1 MWYRRDAHG
10 CDSVGQW
17 SSKFA
22 TKLNPLQSVLR
33 NSSRLPSPA
42 SKSNTTKNRIMRLS
56 VISIAAGL
64 IIAAAPAQEA
74 SVSVLH
80 GIPGLSAPVDVFANG
95 SLLFSFEYGDQ
106 EGPLSLAP
114 GSYAL
119 EVRQNGS
126 TLLSLNASLAADE
139 DYSVIANLDAGG
151 SPQIAAYVNDL
162 DNVAL
167 PTSRLYVR
175 HSAQAPSVDVV
186 LGQNGSTVA
195 TIPGLTNGNQAQA
208 DVAPGIYSVQ
218 LNLAGTS
225 TVAFGPVDVRVENG
239 VGYGVFAVGQAGTS
253 NFQLLSQRVPLAAKV
268 TVVHGIPGLG
278 APVTVAA
285 NGANLFTFDFRET
298 VGPLTVLPG
307 TYAFDAIVNGNSVLN
322 RSDVVARGDDVTIVA
337 NLDGNGGP
345 TLSAFPNET
354 SSVASGNA
362 RVTIRHLA
370 AAPAVDV
377 IVENVG
383 NPTVTNP
390 IATIPGLSNGM
401 EVVASLPLGILSIR
415 LSVNG
420 STVFG
425 PIPFLPSDNVSY
437 QFLAIGDFNAG
448 SFGIEVIQSDLTAPV
463 PGQITTQTGGTTCGP
478 MIAASP
484 SSFDYGQPWVLSA
497 TGSDPDA
504 MAMINFGD
512 SVTAIDG
519 VALPF
524 DLGIFGAPSCALQVN
539 IIATFAAVTDSQGRI
554 EVPFTVPASLF
565 GFLQSSYFQVGTS
578 TTSNALGYVAS
589 DYLEI
594 F

>member
-1 MWYRRDAHG
+1 MRRL
-10 CDSVGQW
+10 
-17 SSKFA
+17 K
-22 TKLNPLQSVLR
+22 PL
-33 NSSRLPSPA
+33 A
-42 SKSNTTKNRIMRLS
+42 SKPNTTQNRIMRLS
-56 VISIAAGL
+56 IFSLFAGL
-64 IIAAAPAQEA
+64 LLSSLPAQDT

-80 GIPGLSAPVDVFANG
+80 GIPGLNGPVDVFANG

-106 EGPLSLAP
+106 EGPLTLAP

-119 EVRQNGS
+119 EVRQNGA
-126 TLLSLNASLAADE
+126 TLLNLNAALAADV

-151 SPQIAAYVNDL
+151 TPQIAAYVNDL

-175 HSAQAPSVDVV
+175 HTAEAPAVDVV
-186 LGQNGSTVA
+186 LGQNGAVVA

-225 TVAFGPVDVRVENG
+225 TVAFGPVDVRVDNG
-239 VGYGVFAVGQAGTS
+239 VGYGIFAVGQAGSS

-268 TVVHGIPGLG
+268 TVLHGIPGLG

-285 NGANLFTFDFRET
+285 NGSNLFTFDFGET

-307 TYAFDAIVNGNSVLN
+307 SYAFDAIVNGSSVLN
-322 RSDVVARGDDVTIVA
+322 RSDVVVRGDDVTIVA
-337 NLDGNGGP
+337 NLDGSGSP
-345 TLSAFPNET
+345 TLSAFANET
-354 SSVASGNA
+354 SSVAPGSA

-377 IVENVG
+377 IVDNIG
-383 NPTVTNP
+383 NPSVTNP

-401 EVVASLPLGILSIR
+401 EVVASLPLGILSVR

-420 STVFG
+420 NTVFG
-425 PIPFLPSDNVSY
+425 PIQFLPSDNVSY

-448 SFGIEVIQSDLTAPV
+448 SFGIEVVQSDLTAPV
-463 PGQITTQTGGTTCGP
+463 PGQINTQTSGTSCGP
-478 MIAASP
+478 VISASP
-484 SSFDYGQPWVLSA
+484 SSFDYGQPWALIA
-497 TGSDPDA
+497 TGADPGA
-504 MAMINFGD
+504 MATVNFGD
-512 SVTAIDG
+512 SITAING

-539 IIATFAAVTDSQGRI
+539 IIATFAAVADAQGRI
-554 EVPFTVPASLF
+554 EIPLTVPSSLF

-578 TTSNALGYVAS
+578 TASNALGYVAS
-589 DYLEI
+589 DFIEI